1 MTNVK
6 EKLINIGL
14 NEKEVEVYLSILA
27 LGKGT
32 VTDIARRASIKRTS
46 IYQYIDTLLKEGM
59 IFQTVFKKRTLYVP
73 EDPKKIIRLLE
84 DKQNKIE
91 NNKREMA
98 EAIPGLEALYSASLA
113 RPSVSYYQG
122 KDGIREVYNEILSNN
137 KNVYTFFSPR
147 KVFKIFSYEENDN
160 MLMKL
165 YNNGGMLYNI
175 VERSD
180 EAEKRLEIKKYNAFV
195 KSKVL
200 NDSFKFDTDL
210 LIGKDEI
217 AMISFDNLVGV
228 LIKDKAIASLQKN
241 IFQSIWKSLR

>member
-1 MTNVK
+1 MTNTK

-14 NEKEVEVYLSILA
+14 NEKEAEVYLSILT

-32 VTDIARRASIKRTS
+32 VTDIARQAGIKRTS
-46 IYQYIDTLLKEGM
+46 IYQYIETLLKEGL

-84 DKQNKIE
+84 NKQNKIE
-91 NNKREMA
+91 KNKQEIT
-98 EAIPGLEALYSASLA
+98 EAIPGLEALYTASLS
-113 RPSVSYYQG
+113 RPSISYYQG
-122 KDGIREVYNEILSNN
+122 KDGIREVYSEILSNN

-147 KVFKIFSYEENDN
+147 KVFKLFSYEENDR
-160 MLMKL
+160 MLMAL

-175 VERSD
+175 IEKSD
-180 EAEKRLEIKKYNAFV
+180 EAEKRLKIKKYNSFV

-200 NDSFKFDTDL
+200 KDSFKFDTDL

-217 AMISFDNLVGV
+217 AMISFDNLLGV
-228 LIKDKAIASLQKN
+228 IIKDKAIANLQKN
-241 IFQSIWKSLR
+241 IFQTIWKSLH

>member
-1 MTNVK
+1 MENTK
-6 EKLINIGL
+6 EKLLNLGIND
-14 NEKEVEVYLSILA
+14 KEADIYLSILTI
-27 LGKGT
+27 GQGT
-32 VTDIARRASIKRTS
+32 VTDIARKAGIKRTS
-46 IYQYIDTLLKEGM
+46 IYQYIETLLKEGLV
-59 IFQTVFKKRTLYVP
+59 FKTAFKKRTLYAP

-91 NNKREMA
+91 RNKQEMT
-98 EAIPGLEALYSASLA
+98 EVIPGLESLYNASLS
-113 RPSVSYYQG
+113 RPSVSYYEG
-122 KDGIREVYNEILSNN
+122 KDGIREVYNEILLNN
-137 KNVYTFFSPR
+137 KNVYSFFSPR
-147 KVFKIFSYEENDN
+147 KVFKLFSYEENDA

-175 VERSD
+175 IERSD

-200 NDSFKFDTDL
+200 NESFKFDTDL

-217 AMISFDNLVGV
+217 AMISFDNLMGV